1 MTGDEWLDMCL
12 AAPEARKPR
21 LLKETVMS
29 TKMNVVRVLGI
40 AIVTSTLL
48 SVMGCNTMEGAGKD
62 TQKAGE
68 KIENAADRNK

>member
-1 MTGDEWLDMCL
+1 
-12 AAPEARKPR
+12 
-21 LLKETVMS
+21 MS